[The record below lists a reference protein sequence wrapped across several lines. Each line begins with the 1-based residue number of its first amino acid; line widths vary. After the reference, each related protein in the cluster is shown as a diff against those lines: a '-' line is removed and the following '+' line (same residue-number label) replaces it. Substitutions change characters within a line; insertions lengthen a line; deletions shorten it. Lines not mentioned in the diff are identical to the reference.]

1 MQKLNLGVGLSMT
14 VVRMI
19 VLVILMSLA
28 KAYAQQL
35 PVQHAQLLQ
44 PPTPS
49 VEQRLGGSIA
59 ALVVENARLAAELET
74 ARQTIEKLKEELARK
89 NQSETK

>member
-1 MQKLNLGVGLSMT
+1 MFWVRLAVTLIINLIGLADIM
-14 VVRMI
+14 V
-19 VLVILMSLA
+19 
-28 KAYAQQL
+28 
-35 PVQHAQLLQ
+35 HAQVFQ
-44 PPTPS
+44 PQTPS

-89 NQSETK
+89 NPSETK